1 MAKLPKEYKFIDFS
15 DYGRK
20 PGRLIAK
27 SFQNTSVTPIHVTS
41 MFVLAGLG
49 AILSILNG
57 YYFAGGLLLIL
68 KSALDAADGE
78 LSRLKKTPSHTG
90 RYYDSISDIILN
102 FLFLLTFWKVTD
114 GSIIYTLLAFIGL
127 QLQGT
132 VYNFYYVILRNNA
145 NGDTTSRIFENEAPT
160 ALKGEKQNTVNFVYT
175 LYTLL
180 YSIFDKT
187 IYALD
192 ASAAACAPFP
202 KWFMS
207 LVSIFGLGFQLLI
220 MSFLLIINAV
230 EYIIPFFIAYSLFIF
245 VFIGIRKMVF
255 KTSLAES
262 TVK

>member
-1 MAKLPKEYKFIDFS
+1 MAKLPKAYKFIDFS
-15 DYGRK
+15 DYGRT

-27 SFQNTSVTPIHVTS
+27 SFQNTAVTPIHVTS
-41 MFVLAGLG
+41 MFVLAGLA

-57 YYFAGGLLLIL
+57 YYFIGGILLIV

-78 LSRLKKTPSHTG
+78 LSRLKQTPSHTG

-114 GSIIYTLLAFIGL
+114 GNFLHTLFAFIGL

-160 ALKGEKQNTVNFVYT
+160 ALKGEKQSTVNFVYK

-180 YSIFDKT
+180 YSVFDKT
-187 IYALD
+187 IYAMD
-192 ASAAACAPFP
+192 SSAANCAPFP
-202 KWFMS
+202 KWFMT

-220 MSFLLIINAV
+220 MSFLLMINKV
-230 EYIIPFFIAYSLFIF
+230 EYIIPFFIGYSGFIF
-245 VFIGIRKMVF
+245 VFIGLRKVLF
-255 KTSLAES
+255 IPQNLEQTLN
-262 TVK
+262 